1 MGIKRIFWWILLL
14 LNIFIFG
21 VLLWVFFRRCGNQ
34 LVGIGGIRVVLG
46 IIIDLDFILV
56 GEIFFVEV
64 EVIEVNDLIEIS
76 LENGNEVVVVD
87 FSISVVG
94 VEGVGELLVIWVS
107 FEKNS

>member
-1 MGIKRIFWWILLL
+1 M
-14 LNIFIFG
+14 
-21 VLLWVFFRRCGNQ
+21 
-34 LVGIGGIRVVLG
+34 
-46 IIIDLDFILV
+46 V